1 MTKRERQQLEKAITH
16 LMSDDPDGFTD
27 GMDILLAM
35 VGKKPFPKEG
45 KVNPVWELNITQA
58 QRGQGRGCR
67 TSDEGVG
74 NENHIQR
81 LTNQS
86 I

>member
-16 LMSDDPDGFTD
+16 LMSDDLDGFTD

-45 KVNPVWELNITQA
+45 KVNPIWELNIAQA
-58 QRGQGRGCR
+58 PQPF
-67 TSDEGVG
+67 D
-74 NENHIQR
+74 R
-81 LTNQS
+81 LTMYAARAGVFLFPTN
-86 I
+86 